1 MLAGNSGLAAA
12 SRAGNAENEIELP
25 KMREVDPQSGD
36 PLREGQNADARLT
49 VALRGL
55 AASSRQGAPVEVGAG
70 LATAFRR
77 HHARRRLVRR
87 TSIAALAACV
97 ALTIGLMLMRSP
109 HKVPAN
115 AIVQQKPSDVP
126 AKAPETTKAPEAM
139 TVATAVKASPQPAIK
154 RARPPKASN
163 NAVASR
169 RQFLALPGYDPGVP
183 ADELHVVRVQ
193 LPGSALWQMGAPVS
207 PDLGARQFMA
217 DFVVSQDGTP
227 YAVRL
232 VQ

>member
-1 MLAGNSGLAAA
+1 
-12 SRAGNAENEIELP
+12 
-25 KMREVDPQSGD
+25 MREIDPQSGNPLEDAPQD
-36 PLREGQNADARLT
+36 PRLT
-49 VALRGL
+49 RALCGL
-55 AASSRQGAPVEVGAG
+55 AASSRQGAPAEVGAG

-87 TSIAALAACV
+87 MSVGALAACL
-97 ALTIGLMLMRSP
+97 ALAIGLILIRP
-109 HKVPAN
+109 AHQVPAN
-115 AIVQQKPSDVP
+115 TVVQQQPS
-126 AKAPETTKAPEAM
+126 AAPVKAPEAT
-139 TVATAVKASPQPAIK
+139 TVAKMAPTSPRPATKHVK
-154 RARPPKASN
+154 PKDKN
-163 NAVASR
+163 NIVASR
-169 RQFLALPGYDPGVP
+169 RQFLALPGYDPAVP

-207 PDLGARQFMA
+207 PDLGARKFMA